1 MTYCEVD
8 SFVTK
13 FKYLCHAGIKAT
25 LTVDADNGEA
35 FVTLKAGLGLIPPPF
50 RVFPGHGHHSRH
62 QHRGPSYHRR
72 QERRQAARVAAGLV
86 RSPTGEVGDRPPQI
100 DAGLADTASNVSG
113 AEEQAEEVAQGNTAA
128 EDANE
133 KAEQSEQEFACHIC
147 DFVSNWASGLQVH
160 MTRKHRNIEQIDGND
175 SDNEDFEDEKYL
187 ETENYWKTGNL
198 GTIFQTFLNAN
209 FIVAKSD
216 FSEENKTF
224 ENEKILEAR
233 KRAFGQ
239 NYKYYPPWK

>member
-1 MTYCEVD
+1 M
-8 SFVTK
+8 
-13 FKYLCHAGIKAT
+13 
-25 LTVDADNGEA
+25 
-35 FVTLKAGLGLIPPPF
+35 
-50 RVFPGHGHHSRH
+50 
-62 QHRGPSYHRR
+62 
-72 QERRQAARVAAGLV
+72 AAGLV
-86 RSPTGEVGDRPPQI
+86 RSPTGEV
-100 DAGLADTASNVSG
+100 
-113 AEEQAEEVAQGNTAA
+113 
-128 EDANE
+128 NE

-160 MTRKHRNIEQIDGND
+160 MTRRRIDGND
-175 SDNEDFEDEKYL
+175 SDNEEFEDEKYL
-187 ETENYWKTGNL
+187 ETGNI